1 MAKKG
6 QKDESKYQHELTI
19 DGTTIIRKTKTINSR
34 RTANKEYENKIEQLT
49 VRLPQGSREELNKYV
64 AESKKYSS
72 VNTMIKALLEKE
84 IGHSLD

>member
-34 RTANKEYENKIEQLT
+34 RKANKCGY
-49 VRLPQGSREELNKYV
+49 PSSR
-64 AESKKYSS
+64 
-72 VNTMIKALLEKE
+72 
-84 IGHSLD
+84 

>member
-6 QKDESKYQHELTI
+6 QIDESKYQHELTI
-19 DGTTIIRKTKTINSR
+19 DGTTIIRKTKTIHSR
-34 RTANKEYENKIEQLT
+34 RKANKEYENKIEQLT

>member
-34 RTANKEYENKIEQLT
+34 RKPNKEYENKIEQLT